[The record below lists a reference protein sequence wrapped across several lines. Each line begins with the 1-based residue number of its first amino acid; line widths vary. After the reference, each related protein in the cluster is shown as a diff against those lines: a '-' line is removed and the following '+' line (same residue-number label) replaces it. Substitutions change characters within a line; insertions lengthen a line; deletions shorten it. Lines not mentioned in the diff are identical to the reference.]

1 MTRARAWHGDAGRVF
16 SRDLLRRTMT
26 SLRVLPVAI
35 ALTALSG
42 CASTRLA
49 LPRGP
54 GTPLPDFAPI
64 FETAVAQCRSIRT
77 VEAMIRLRGRGG
89 GANLNG
95 RVRAGLAAPAS
106 LRLEGLAPFGA
117 PGFYFV
123 ARAGEAL
130 LWLTREG
137 RVLTDVPPAAVLETL
152 TGVSLDPSDLRA
164 VLTGCLTS
172 DPEAIGGRRY
182 GDWVVVD
189 LRGGAVAYL
198 RPNEGEHRLV
208 AGTRD
213 GLTIEYDDFRR
224 RLPWRVRVISAA
236 VDPLIDGR
244 PLTDLTAS
252 LSQVNLNVEL
262 VDAAFSIDVPPDVV
276 PMTLRDLRQAGP
288 LEATG
293 EAQSSIE
300 PR

>member
-1 MTRARAWHGDAGRVF
+1 
-16 SRDLLRRTMT
+16 MT
-26 SLRVLPVAI
+26 SLRVVPIAI

-54 GTPLPDFAPI
+54 GTPLQDFAPI

-123 ARAGEAL
+123 ARPGEAL

-137 RVLTDVPPAAVLETL
+137 RVLTDVPPAAVLESL
-152 TGVSLDPSDLRA
+152 TGVSLGPSDLRA

-172 DPEAIGGRRY
+172 DPEPIGGRRY

-236 VDPLIDGR
+236 VDPQTDGR

>member
-1 MTRARAWHGDAGRVF
+1 MQ
-16 SRDLLRRTMT
+16 
-26 SLRVLPVAI
+26 
-35 ALTALSG
+35 
-42 CASTRLA
+42 
-49 LPRGP
+49 
-54 GTPLPDFAPI
+54 DFAPI

-123 ARAGEAL
+123 ARSGEAL

-137 RVLTDVPPAAVLETL
+137 RVLTDVPPAAVLESL
-152 TGVSLDPSDLRA
+152 TGVSLGPSDLRA

-172 DPEAIGGRRY
+172 DPEPIGGRRY

-236 VDPLIDGR
+236 VDPQTDGR

>member
-1 MTRARAWHGDAGRVF
+1 MTF
-16 SRDLLRRTMT
+16 
-26 SLRVLPVAI
+26 LRVVPIAI
-35 ALTALSG
+35 ALTVLSG
-42 CASTRLA
+42 CASARLT

-54 GTPLPDFAPI
+54 GTPLQDFAPI

-123 ARAGEAL
+123 ARPGEAL

-137 RVLTDVPPAAVLETL
+137 RVLTDVPPAAVLESL
-152 TGVSLDPSDLRA
+152 TGVSLGPSDLRA

-172 DPEAIGGRRY
+172 DPEPIGGRRY

-198 RPNEGEHRLV
+198 RPEEGEHRLV

-224 RLPWRVRVISAA
+224 RLPWQVRVISAA
-236 VDPLIDGR
+236 VDPQTDGR

>member
-1 MTRARAWHGDAGRVF
+1 
-16 SRDLLRRTMT
+16 MT
-26 SLRVLPVAI
+26 SLRVVPIAI
-35 ALTALSG
+35 ALVALSG
-42 CASTRLA
+42 CASARLA

-54 GTPLPDFAPI
+54 GTPLPGFAPI
-64 FETAVAQCRSIRT
+64 FETAVAHCRSIRT

-123 ARAGEAL
+123 ARPGEAL

-137 RVLTDVPPAAVLETL
+137 RVLTDVSPAAVLESL
-152 TGVSLDPSDLRA
+152 TGVSLGPSDLRA
-164 VLTGCLTS
+164 VLTGCLAP
-172 DPEAIGGRRY
+172 DPEPIGGRRY

-198 RPNEGEHRLV
+198 RPDEGEHRLV

-224 RLPWRVRVISAA
+224 RLPWQVRVISAA
-236 VDPLIDGR
+236 VEPGTGR
-244 PLTDLTAS
+244 PLTDLTVS

-262 VDAAFSIDVPPDVV
+262 VEAVFSIEVPPDVL
-276 PMTLRDLRQAGP
+276 PMTLRDLRLAGP
-288 LEATG
+288 LEATRD
-293 EAQSSIE
+293 AQSSIK